1 MEAVAQFGAFLVFK
15 IVNNSK
21 LVPILTGTEFPD
33 LNTMAPPGEV
43 LTLMG
48 QVHMKDR
55 RDLEFNAFIENRY
68 ARTKGMIRGMVLNE
82 RLVRK
87 MLSSFDNR
95 LRDECTCYTQS
106 YTAVCVCE
114 NCRIVFPF
122 LCKKVYQ

>member
-48 QVHMKDR
+48 EVHMKDR

-68 ARTKGMIRGMVLNE
+68 ARTKGCIRGMVLNE
-82 RLVRK
+82 RLVKK
-87 MLSSFDNR
+87 MLSSFDKP
-95 LRDECTCYTQS
+95 DSSE
-106 YTAVCVCE
+106 
-114 NCRIVFPF
+114 
-122 LCKKVYQ
+122 